1 MPRPPRPEQPQVL
14 QEMNKRSPFGALLNR
29 TLPSYS
35 GFYNVGVRD
44 VEVPIP
50 RQSFGSFK
58 HKSMPEAD
66 GGLTIDTVLFTLFY
80 PSEPTKSNTRVVWFP
95 RLRQT
100 IDGFLRMA
108 NRTPN
113 WLYKSVV
120 YPAAAAAIYGT
131 TFPATENA
139 PLKEPPPTA
148 KWPVILF
155 SHGVGCSR
163 LMYSAFCG
171 EMASRGY
178 IVAAIEHRDGTGPSS
193 KITVEGRTK
202 ILDWLDWKD
211 LQWPEHGEQPC
222 NDTTLRHVQLQVRLA
237 ETEGVLD
244 ALTKISQGQ
253 PVPQT
258 QLTGANELDWSLW
271 QNITTVRPIMAG
283 HSFGGTL
290 GLAAAAEPKFEFS
303 RVLVFDPAVQRLQ
316 PWQNK
321 KIRTHVLVINSEEFS
336 MGAEMEILH
345 EMLPSFRRNVSIF
358 LIPGSTH
365 PSFSD
370 VFLILPPY
378 INRLTG
384 LRADADK
391 VIEMMIHTVDRYLDG
406 KIDEVGTASNAGEGM
421 GKVGLNVKVVTG
433 SLETLKGGGAN
444 GTGRITEDKSE
455 GKDNG
460 MGERKSSDSS
470 RSEKSKKCAK
480 KEKKSR
486 SRSSS
491 KSKSPSDGS
500 RVEDVKAQ
508 GLGEVGGMIWYKPDI
523 LYVKT
528 PKL

>member
-1 MPRPPRPEQPQVL
+1 MPRPPPPQQPQIL
-14 QEMNKRSPFGALLNR
+14 QEVNRRSPFGALLSR

-35 GFYNVGVRD
+35 GYYQVGVRD

-66 GGLTIDTVLFTLFY
+66 AGLTVDTVLFTIFY

-139 PLKEPPPTA
+139 ALKEPPPTS
-148 KWPVILF
+148 KWPVMIF

-193 KITVEGRTK
+193 KITVEGCTK

-211 LQWPEHGEQPC
+211 LQWPEHDEQPSD
-222 NDTTLRHVQLQVRLA
+222 DTRLRHVQLEVRLA
-237 ETEGVLD
+237 ETQGVLD
-244 ALTKISQGQ
+244 ALTKISHGE

-258 QLTGANELDWSLW
+258 QLTSANELDWSQW
-271 QNITTVRPIMAG
+271 TNITTVRPIMAG

-290 GLAAAAEPKFEFS
+290 GLAAGADARFEFS

-316 PWQNK
+316 PWENK
-321 KIRTHVLVINSEEFS
+321 KIRTHVLVINSEEFA
-336 MGAEMEILH
+336 MGAEMEMLH
-345 EMLPSFRRNVSIF
+345 SMLPTFRRNISIF
-358 LIPGSTH
+358 LVPGATH

-378 INRLTG
+378 INKLTG
-384 LRADADK
+384 LRVDANR
-391 VIEMMIHTVDRYLDG
+391 VIEMMIHIVDRYLDG
-406 KIDEVGTASNAGEGM
+406 KIDDVGNASRGGEGL
-421 GKVGLNVKVVTG
+421 GKVGLNVRVVAG
-433 SLETLKGGGAN
+433 NLETLKASGAN
-444 GTGRITEDKSE
+444 GTGRIIDDER
-455 GKDNG
+455 GGDNG
-460 MGERKSSDSS
+460 VGSSIDTVDEKAHKSM
-470 RSEKSKKCAK
+470 
-480 KEKKSR
+480 KEKWGRSR
-486 SRSSS
+486 SRS
-491 KSKSPSDGS
+491 KSRKAAGANG
-500 RVEDVKAQ
+500 DVVQ

-523 LYVKT
+523 VFVKT
-528 PKL
+528 PRL